1 MLFNMQRKRVA
12 MLLWL
17 AILSSVEQTQGC
29 AGKDD
34 ANTFGA
40 DALNANRFFHIAPG
54 SIAPSVTRIDWE

>member
-1 MLFNMQRKRVA
+1 